1 MVPDMDLI
9 SWKLV
14 VTKAMGQFLGITGQ
28 SLPVDILHIDNGGSK
43 QSIGPGAWIRVP
55 ETELSTIWSGL
66 SGARGV
72 VDGHDISI
80 RVVRA
85 SRYLQGL
92 EEH

>member
-1 MVPDMDLI
+1 MDLI
-9 SWKLV
+9 TWKLV
-14 VTKAMGQFLGITGQ
+14 VSKAMSQFLGITGQ
-28 SLPVDILHIDNGGSK
+28 SIPLDILHVDNSVT
-43 QSIGPGAWIRVP
+43 QHSYDTPAAWIRVP
-55 ETELSTIWSGL
+55 ETELSAVWSGL

-72 VDGHDISI
+72 VNDQDVSI